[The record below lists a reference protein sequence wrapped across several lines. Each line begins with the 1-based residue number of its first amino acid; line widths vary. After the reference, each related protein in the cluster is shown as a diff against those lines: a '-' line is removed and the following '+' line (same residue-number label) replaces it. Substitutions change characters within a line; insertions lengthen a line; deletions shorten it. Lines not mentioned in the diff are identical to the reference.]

1 MPTCGCACTYHNDI
15 ARIKIPGWAKQ
26 RARTAITMFINKNGS
41 ENADTQAPE
50 HNSYNYD
57 TIVAEQDVKQTKGLD
72 QFH

>member
-1 MPTCGCACTYHNDI
+1 MPACVCACTCHDGI
-15 ARIKIPGWAKQ
+15 VRIKIPGWAKQ
-26 RARTAITMFINKNGS
+26 RARTAITTFINKNSS

-57 TIVAEQDVKQTKGLD
+57 TIVAEQNVKQTKGLD